1 MSERRLSE
9 AVWVLVS
16 NDLTHDQRVLK
27 TCQTLRGLGFAPQ
40 LVGREMPSSVSPP
53 VDFPSFRLR
62 LPFHSGALFYAA
74 LQLALVRY
82 LWRRTKGTAGI
93 WANDLDTLLPAFVVA
108 RLRRLPLMYD
118 SHELFTEAA
127 GLTGR
132 PLPRGVWLFVERLL
146 VPRLRAMTTVNDAI
160 ADTFASRY
168 PKGTAGR
175 PLVVRNMPRGRR
187 PEQEAPTRAPLVSA
201 GLALTDGPLG
211 ILQGAFLDA
220 DRGVKE
226 AVEVLEVRPRWQ
238 LLVVGAG
245 PEWDWAKQQV
255 PRFSGRLHVI
265 PKQPYALLAG
275 WTRSADWGFSL
286 DKPVHGNYIM
296 SLPNKLFDYI
306 HAGLP
311 VVASALP
318 EVQKVVERHQVGAL
332 IRDHS
337 PEAIATAVEQVLDAP
352 RETWLARCATAA
364 EVLNWEAEE
373 PVIREA
379 LHRSGFISP
388 RRRRA

>member
-1 MSERRLSE
+1 MQYFYT
-9 AVWVLVS
+9 
-16 NDLTHDQRVLK
+16 NYDK
-27 TCQTLRGLGFAPQ
+27 Y
-40 LVGREMPSSVSPP
+40 
-53 VDFPSFRLR
+53 
-62 LPFHSGALFYAA
+62 ALFINTELAYC
-74 LQLALVRY
+74 QLRQP
-82 LWRRTKGTAGI
+82 T
-93 WANDLDTLLPAFVVA
+93 VVA
-108 RLRRLPLMYD
+108 SMDNLFAGSGEHRVCADTCPIECESTVYD
-118 SHELFTEAA
+118 VRPHSVRILAEYAIIHVYYEDFFLETFTQVPKLSGPMFLASVGGIVALFTGAS
-127 GLTGR
+127 
-132 PLPRGVWLFVERLL
+132 LL
-146 VPRLRAMTTVNDAI
+146 
-160 ADTFASRY
+160 S
-168 PKGTAGR
+168 
-175 PLVVRNMPRGRR
+175 
-187 PEQEAPTRAPLVSA
+187 
-201 GLALTDGPLG
+201 
-211 ILQGAFLDA
+211 
-220 DRGVKE
+220 